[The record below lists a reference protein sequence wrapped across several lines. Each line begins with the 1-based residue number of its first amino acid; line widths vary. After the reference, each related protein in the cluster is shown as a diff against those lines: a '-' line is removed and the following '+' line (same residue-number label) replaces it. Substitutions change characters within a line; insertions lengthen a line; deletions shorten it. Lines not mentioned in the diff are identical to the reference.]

1 MLFFLSVLT
10 VGPVFGILIFT
21 RLGTRTLFFF
31 WGGGIL
37 LVKENTSIA
46 MTNFPFSV
54 LVFVDVAGLTSDDNF
69 RSDIPL
75 LTVYNYS
82 LLNYTNVSGI

>member
-1 MLFFLSVLT
+1 MCFLLSVLK
-10 VGPVFGILIFT
+10 VGAVFGILIFT
-21 RLGTRTLFFF
+21 RLGMRFFLET
-31 WGGGIL
+31 L

-69 RSDIPL
+69 RSDIPF
-75 LTVYNYS
+75 LTVYSY
-82 LLNYTNVSGI
+82 

>member
-1 MLFFLSVLT
+1 LDLNIYTTVDEIFLFATF
-10 VGPVFGILIFT
+10 
-21 RLGTRTLFFF
+21 
-31 WGGGIL
+31 

-54 LVFVDVAGLTSDDNF
+54 LVSVDVAGLTSDDNF

-75 LTVYNYS
+75 LTVYSY
-82 LLNYTNVSGI
+82 

>member
-1 MLFFLSVLT
+1 MRFFLET
-10 VGPVFGILIFT
+10 
-21 RLGTRTLFFF
+21 
-31 WGGGIL
+31 L

-69 RSDIPL
+69 RSDIPF
-75 LTVYNYS
+75 LTVYSY
-82 LLNYTNVSGI
+82 